1 MLQHHIRVCALP
13 LTGVL
18 SVGAR
23 NAFIVGR
30 VELVAESRGID
41 AFLTDVDTD
50 GGLSRNP
57 VDIGVDRTAK
67 NIKVVVVLSRRGAFL
82 ATRQLIMVFEF
93 VVIYRR
99 RHFPSS
105 ALVVDAHIKR
115 SDSMVGFLILI
126 VEFGAVECVCAI
138 TLGCYA
144 QLRPD
149 VEAAVVAQRQVGI
162 PLPFL
167 KVAVFGASV
176 RAFVAAADGIGM
188 FPFPVS
194 ESHLQPALC
203 PEAAKAAGFHI
214 CLDAVCA
221 CFFSHNVYGT
231 VERRC
236 AKHAR

>member
-1 MLQHHIRVCALP
+1 
-13 LTGVL
+13 
-18 SVGAR
+18 
-23 NAFIVGR
+23 
-30 VELVAESRGID
+30 
-41 AFLTDVDTD
+41 
-50 GGLSRNP
+50 
-57 VDIGVDRTAK
+57 
-67 NIKVVVVLSRRGAFL
+67 
-82 ATRQLIMVFEF
+82 MVFEF

-138 TLGCYA
+138 TLGCDA

-162 PLPFL
+162 ALSFL
-167 KVAVFGASV
+167 EVAVFGASV
-176 RAFVAAADGIGM
+176 RAFVSAAYGIGL
-188 FPFPVS
+188 FPLSAS

-221 CFFSHNVYGT
+221 CFLVTMFMAPLNADVPNTRDDAPSIISTWSMSASATGKSEALCPVCGLEMFT
-231 VERRC
+231 PLRKIAIWSKVPPLIEMSVCTPKPPR
-236 AKHAR
+236 